1 VLDQPVDRRT
11 PRHPLRDAC
20 HPRITDRSASFET
33 SAEDLAGNVGHVV
46 IRLAAPAERQIP
58 DAQRGPPGQ
67 FSRCIPFDALESL
80 PDSGIPTDSK
90 PSARHRQTQL
100 LDALARLQEAVEAQT
115 PQDADLIYETLNG
128 AFETSRGRRLE
139 R

>member
-58 DAQRGPPGQ
+58 DAQRGPRVNSHVASHSMHSTRYPTPAYLLIR
-67 FSRCIPFDALESL
+67 SRRR
-80 PDSGIPTDSK
+80 GT
-90 PSARHRQTQL
+90 ARHNCSMR
-100 LDALARLQEAVEAQT
+100 
-115 PQDADLIYETLNG
+115 
-128 AFETSRGRRLE
+128 SRGCKRRSK
-139 R
+139 RKRHRTPTSFTRH